1 MSQYDDNDEEMATL
15 VKGINKDMT
24 DDEVI
29 RVIKYVMKNLPSY
42 NKRKG
47 TNEAMEM
54 ILKMFSLSCN
64 IVNLWHSK
72 DNEDGTAFIEET
84 SMSLEDF
91 TNNYL
96 TSKFNVDVF
105 YSNLSFVEFTKNV
118 TLFIKLI
125 ESIKPVTRILNKI
138 KYIVLEQNDYYFYDA
153 IQNIENEP
161 SQRTITISDSEY
173 GTKTYFKYDNG
184 GRLFIPC
191 KGTDEGNIYMLLL
204 NLANSNNPNFKLEV
218 GNRLNLNNINV
229 TIGNMTFTLRQAI
242 ITLSVISNNQ
252 FIRNINSYLNKTANI
267 TINKNNAIIEKT
279 DSGIFI
285 KGKNNNTVISNANSY
300 ATVIPRLESELKKL
314 FPNENISVKCTD
326 DEQPTYIKLTI
337 NHAKNTTIFGAV

>member
-1 MSQYDDNDEEMATL
+1 MSQYDDNNEEMTTL

-72 DNEDGTAFIEET
+72 DNGDGTAFIEEP

-91 TNNYL
+91 TENYL
-96 TSKFNVDVF
+96 TSKFNVEVF

-118 TLFIKLI
+118 TLFVKLI

-161 SQRTITISDSEY
+161 SQRTITITDSEY
-173 GTKTYFKYDNG
+173 GTKSYFKYDNAG
-184 GRLFIPC
+184 CLFIPC

-204 NLANSNNPNFKLEV
+204 NLVNSNNPNFKLEV
-218 GNRLNLNNINV
+218 GNGLNSDNIFISIDDVSYTIENLKTKYPNNSFIN
-229 TIGNMTFTLRQAI
+229 
-242 ITLSVISNNQ
+242 
-252 FIRNINSYLNKTANI
+252 NINSYLNKIVNI
-267 TINKNNAIIEKT
+267 SIDKNNVTIEKT

-300 ATVIPRLESELKKL
+300 VAVIPKLESELRKL
-314 FPNENISVKCTD
+314 NPTANVIVKCTNN
-326 DEQPTYIKLTI
+326 EQPTYIKLTI